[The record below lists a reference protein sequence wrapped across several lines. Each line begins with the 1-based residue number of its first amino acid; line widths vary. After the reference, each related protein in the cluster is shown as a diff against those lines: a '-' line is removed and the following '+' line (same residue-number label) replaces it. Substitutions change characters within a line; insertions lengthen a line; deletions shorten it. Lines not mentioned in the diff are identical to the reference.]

1 MQGFERVLANCLSS
15 AIVAHKYIFASRW
28 SDYMHGFVYA
38 LALRSSKT
46 FQKKGAIHKY
56 SSLNAPK
63 KENRWHGHTPK
74 RGRKRKGDKRRLKER
89 KVRDS

>member
-1 MQGFERVLANCLSS
+1 
-15 AIVAHKYIFASRW
+15 
-28 SDYMHGFVYA
+28 MHGFVYA

-46 FQKKGAIHKY
+46 FQKKGANKY
-56 SSLNAPK
+56 RRLIKCSQK
-63 KENRWHGHTPK
+63 KKNDGMGTPPK

>member
-56 SSLNAPK
+56 RRLIKCSKKKRKTMAWAHPK
-63 KENRWHGHTPK
+63 KRAK
-74 RGRKRKGDKRRLKER
+74 KKGISD
-89 KVRDS
+89 D

>member
-56 SSLNAPK
+56 RRLIKCSKK
-63 KENRWHGHTPK
+63 KEKRWHGHTLK
-74 RGRKRKGDKRRLKER
+74 RGRKRKG
-89 KVRDS
+89 